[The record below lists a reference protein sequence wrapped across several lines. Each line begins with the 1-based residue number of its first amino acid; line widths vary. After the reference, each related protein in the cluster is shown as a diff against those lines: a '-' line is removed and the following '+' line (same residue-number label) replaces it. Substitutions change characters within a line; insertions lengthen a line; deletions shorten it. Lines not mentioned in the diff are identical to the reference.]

1 MTQNAEPAREE
12 MVGWDEASRLLE
24 VAPSRIQTMVE
35 EDMLS
40 PIETRDGTVFRRAE
54 VMAVRELGA

>member
-1 MTQNAEPAREE
+1 